1 MFSKTKSFKVCNLNS
16 RTNSFTMLEG
26 NDPQSSE
33 EITVEQ
39 SDESALRMAFGGESS
54 TSLTSSQ
61 TKKQLIANRM
71 EEIKMTFKAIR
82 ASERVDLLF
91 LLDCTGSMG
100 EYIYQVKNDLVKLQ
114 VELKANYK
122 NLDLKFGFIRYTDF
136 DVEKPYSILDFT
148 NSTLDFVTFVASIKD
163 EGGDDCAE
171 DMFGGMNLI
180 KLMGWRKDSTRIVI
194 HLADA
199 PCHGEEYH
207 DKPDNY
213 PDGDPNGITLDS
225 LMKDIISLD
234 INYFFGHIIKP
245 ATSKM
250 IDIFNKR
257 LAILSK
263 NMKTINTF
271 DSKDISTLSTHL
283 LKSVESSISSSRSTL
298 TSQLVDK
305 EPRIPK
311 DYIIVK
317 EVPYFPTLPL
327 IPMQRIQ
334 FKIPNS
340 LDACLDEK
348 YEASS
353 FSEEF
358 EIKMAPYPFSQ
369 GGNRLAYHA
378 VDKDGN
384 RKVVKQSKYKGSSYN
399 SMKRY
404 LEEMECQTVA
414 AKFAFDF
421 NHLRSKQDINFTFAK
436 VLVDKNNDQPQFY
449 SVEKLIEGEYQ
460 KFNSNH
466 GWLRKDEDGMN
477 EIIQTFS
484 HWTYQA
490 SKGKAMVVD
499 IQGVKIDKGYLLTDP
514 AIHCINVRRFGA
526 TNLGKP
532 GMIKFFDTH
541 KCNKHCRELKLVK
554 PSFGILTKTTSS
566 SPSSLNSISS
576 INSTKVDFSN
586 NN

>member
-1 MFSKTKSFKVCNLNS
+1 MIS
-16 RTNSFTMLEG
+16 RTNSFKVTEVDSLTNSFSSLLSYRSRG
-26 NDPQSSE
+26 QSRE
-33 EITVEQ
+33 FIPEQ
-39 SDESALRMAFGGESS
+39 SDESAARVIHGSETS
-54 TSLTSSQ
+54 TSSLTEKELVE
-61 TKKQLIANRM
+61 KKM

-91 LLDCTGSMG
+91 LLDCTVSMG
-100 EYIYQVKNDLVKLQ
+100 EYIDKVKDDLVELRE
-114 VELKANYK
+114 ELKDNYK
-122 NLDLKFGFIRYTDF
+122 KLDMLFGFIGYTDF
-136 DVEKPYSILDFT
+136 DKADRYYKLDFT
-148 NSTLDFVTFVASIKD
+148 NKTLEFVKFVASIKE
-163 EGGDDCAE
+163 EGGDDFPE

-180 KLMGWRKDSTRIVI
+180 KQLSWRNNSTRIVI

-199 PCHGEEYH
+199 PCHGYDYH

-213 PDGDPNGITLDS
+213 PDGDPNGITLDT
-225 LMKDIISLD
+225 LMNDIISLD
-234 INYFFGHIIKP
+234 INYFFGHIVKP
-245 ATSKM
+245 TTSKM
-250 IDIFNKR
+250 IDIFNQR
-257 LAILSK
+257 LVTLSE
-263 NMKTINTF
+263 NMKSINTF

-298 TSQLVDK
+298 TSQLIGK

-311 DYIIVK
+311 VYTIIK
-317 EVPYFPTLPL
+317 EVPDFSRLPL
-327 IPMQRIQ
+327 IPMSRIQ

-340 LDACLDEK
+340 LDACVSEN

-353 FSEEF
+353 FREDI

-384 RKVVKQSKYKGSSYN
+384 RKV
-399 SMKRY
+399 RY

-421 NHLRSKQDINFTFAK
+421 NQAIGRQYINFTFTK
-436 VLVDKNNDQPQFY
+436 VLMDKNSEPPQFY
-449 SVEKLIEGEYQ
+449 SVEKFIEGDYQ

-466 GWLRKDEDGMN
+466 GWFKEDNGMH

-484 HWTYQA
+484 HWTYQV

-514 AIHCINVRRFGA
+514 ALHCITNIRRFGA

-532 GMIKFFDTH
+532 GIIKFFDTH
-541 KCNKHCRELKLVK
+541 KCNKHCRELKLMK
-554 PSFGILTKTTSS
+554 PSFDTPTKTTFS
-566 SPSSLNSISS
+566 SPHNLHLPLYHQTQYHLLNMNIVAK
-576 INSTKVDFSN
+576 TFG
-586 NN
+586 